1 MTENNEKST
10 EAQKNDHR
18 STPKA
23 SAFTEFIAANWA
35 PAEDDGYTREPV
47 ADYAAERRAKIS
59 KAFPG
64 ERLVLPAGPLKVRP
78 TTATT
83 ASVPTRRLRT
93 RPVWASTTNPTLC

>member
-10 EAQKNDHR
+10 EAQKTDHR

-59 KAFPG
+59 KAFP
-64 ERLVLPAGPLKVRP
+64 
-78 TTATT
+78 
-83 ASVPTRRLRT
+83 AS
-93 RPVWASTTNPTLC
+93 ASSCPQAR